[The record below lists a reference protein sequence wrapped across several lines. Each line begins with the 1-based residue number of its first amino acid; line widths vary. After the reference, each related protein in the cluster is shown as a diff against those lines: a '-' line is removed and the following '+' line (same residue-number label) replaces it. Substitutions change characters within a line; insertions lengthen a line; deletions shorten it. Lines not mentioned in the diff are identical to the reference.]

1 MRRYRALSRPP
12 DAFCAGQSWADCITN
27 TAGSDF
33 RQGQALCGHDSG
45 PFRSR
50 PALSSSPP
58 GLYCSECAGKA
69 DICTDLCLLQVT
81 LLYHPLMEL
90 AGAFD
95 AVVEL
100 TSAIRKLANNL
111 VSPLGCHPEGIST
124 SELNLLADS
133 KPVRRHTG
141 LHRSGYTRITEQG
154 CADTARCSGLCL
166 PKTSSSAIGAANAR
180 AASPKKVGPHFFNEL
195 GMCEPYLYGSWSKE
209 GYRVH
214 RAVHR
219 MGIEVGW
226 LDGSATRWS
235 SWT

>member
-81 LLYHPLMEL
+81 LLYHPLMGL

-100 TSAIRKLANNL
+100 TSAIRKLANNF

-124 SELNLLADS
+124 TELNLLADS

-141 LHRSGYTRITEQG
+141 LHRSGCRTPMPAQFPDQLAHEQPPTKRSRTG
-154 CADTARCSGLCL
+154 SFKSEPLRSTFLLAG
-166 PKTSSSAIGAANAR
+166 
-180 AASPKKVGPHFFNEL
+180 GPH
-195 GMCEPYLYGSWSKE
+195 
-209 GYRVH
+209 
-214 RAVHR
+214 
-219 MGIEVGW
+219 
-226 LDGSATRWS
+226 
-235 SWT
+235 